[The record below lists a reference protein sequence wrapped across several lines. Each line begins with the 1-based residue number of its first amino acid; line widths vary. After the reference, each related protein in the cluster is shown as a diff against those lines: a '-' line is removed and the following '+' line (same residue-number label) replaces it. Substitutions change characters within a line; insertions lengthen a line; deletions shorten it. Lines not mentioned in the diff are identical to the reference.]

1 MKGLEYAK
9 NAREFNG
16 EYQEPRRSE
25 TFPQSGDANFRDGSS
40 SQIYDDQQSIN
51 SSEHGQRMPR
61 RRPQKSRDR
70 RNSYAQSQLSGSKS
84 PSSSSMNRFNS
95 RAHKYSENERH
106 RDNRDQQDVEM
117 MEDENGAN
125 NWGGAK
131 SGYSPYESEM
141 NQLQPRQRQHAKSE
155 DDIEY
160 AQPGNSSV
168 MK

>member
-1 MKGLEYAK
+1 MTLPCIS
-9 NAREFNG
+9 NITC
-16 EYQEPRRSE
+16 S
-25 TFPQSGDANFRDGSS
+25 
-40 SQIYDDQQSIN
+40 
-51 SSEHGQRMPR
+51 MPR

-84 PSSSSMNRFNS
+84 PSSSSLNRLNR

-168 MK
+168 MKRKRRGKTLTRVLSVYEKTQSGVRVINCRL

>member
-1 MKGLEYAK
+1 L
-9 NAREFNG
+9 
-16 EYQEPRRSE
+16 
-25 TFPQSGDANFRDGSS
+25 
-40 SQIYDDQQSIN
+40 
-51 SSEHGQRMPR
+51 
-61 RRPQKSRDR
+61 
-70 RNSYAQSQLSGSKS
+70 
-84 PSSSSMNRFNS
+84 NRLNR

-168 MK
+168 MKRKRRGKTLTRVLSVYEKTQSGVRVINCRL